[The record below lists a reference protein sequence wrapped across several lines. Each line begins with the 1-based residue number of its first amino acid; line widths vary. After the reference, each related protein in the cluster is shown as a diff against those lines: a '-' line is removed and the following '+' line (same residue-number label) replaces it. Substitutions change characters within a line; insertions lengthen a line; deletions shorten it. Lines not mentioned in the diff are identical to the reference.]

1 LRPHLRI
8 NNTMA
13 KKEATLLIP
22 DEIIMQKI
30 YYIRNQKVMLDAD
43 LAELYG
49 VETRRLKEQVKRN
62 KERFPER
69 YMFELTKEE
78 AEASRSQNATLKRG
92 ENIKYL
98 PYAFTEHGVMMLSN
112 VLKSKRAIEV
122 SMRII
127 DVFIMLRETLA
138 NHTELRLEIEQIKK
152 KLHNYGKNIELV
164 FQYLDELLEKKE
176 NPTPR
181 KQIGYKIPTK
191 KKK

>member
-1 LRPHLRI
+1 MPQNKI
-8 NNTMA
+8 STSI
-13 KKEATLLIP
+13 TIT
-22 DEIIMQKI
+22 DEVIMRKI
-30 YYIRNQKVMLDAD
+30 YYIRNQKVMLDTD

-49 VETRRLKEQVKRN
+49 TQTKVLKQAVKRN
-62 KERFPER
+62 IERFPER

-78 AEASRSQNATLKRG
+78 AEVSRAQHANLKRG

-112 VLKSKRAIEV
+112 VLKSKRAIDV
-122 SMRII
+122 SMQII
-127 DVFIMLRETLA
+127 DVFILLRETLA

-176 NPTPR
+176 NPKPR
-181 KQIGYKIPTK
+181 KQIGFIIPK

>member
-1 LRPHLRI
+1 M
-8 NNTMA
+8 T
-13 KKEATLLIP
+13 KEKLVISIP
-22 DEIIMQKI
+22 DEVITSKI
-30 YYIRNQKVMLDAD
+30 YLIRGNKVMLDAD

-69 YMFELTKEE
+69 YMFELTMEE

-92 ENIKYL
+92 QNIKYL

-112 VLKSKRAIEV
+112 VLKSRRAIEV

-138 NHTELRLEIEQIKK
+138 NHSELRLEIEQIKK
-152 KLHNYGKNIELV
+152 KLHNYGQNIELV

-176 NPTPR
+176 KPR
-181 KQIGYKIPTK
+181 KQIGYKIEK
-191 KKK
+191 KK

>member
-1 LRPHLRI
+1 
-8 NNTMA
+8 
-13 KKEATLLIP
+13 
-22 DEIIMQKI
+22 MQKI

>member
-1 LRPHLRI
+1 
-8 NNTMA
+8 MA

>member
-1 LRPHLRI
+1 
-8 NNTMA
+8 MA
-13 KKEATLLIP
+13 SKETSVIV
-22 DEIIMQKI
+22 EENIVSKI
-30 YYIRNQKVMLDAD
+30 YFIRKHKVMLDAD

-69 YMFELTKEE
+69 YMFELTREE

>member
-1 LRPHLRI
+1 
-8 NNTMA
+8 
-13 KKEATLLIP
+13 
-22 DEIIMQKI
+22 
-30 YYIRNQKVMLDAD
+30 
-43 LAELYG
+43 
-49 VETRRLKEQVKRN
+49 
-62 KERFPER
+62 
-69 YMFELTKEE
+69 
-78 AEASRSQNATLKRG
+78 
-92 ENIKYL
+92 
-98 PYAFTEHGVMMLSN
+98 
-112 VLKSKRAIEV
+112 
-122 SMRII
+122 MRII

>member
-1 LRPHLRI
+1 
-8 NNTMA
+8 MA
-13 KKEATLLIP
+13 TTTAVAIP

-30 YYIRNQKVMLDAD
+30 YYIRNQKVMLDGD

-49 VETRRLKEQVKRN
+49 TETKVLKQAVKRN
-62 KERFPER
+62 IERFPER

-78 AEASRSQNATLKRG
+78 YAVIKAEKEILKHG
-92 ENIKYL
+92 EHSKYL

-112 VLKSKRAIEV
+112 VLKSKRAIAV

-127 DVFIMLRETLA
+127 DVFILLRETLA
-138 NHTELRLEIEQIKK
+138 SHTELRLEIELIKK

-176 NPTPR
+176 NPKPL
-181 KQIGYKIPTK
+181 KQIGYKLPK
-191 KKK
+191 KK

>member
-1 LRPHLRI
+1 M
-8 NNTMA
+8 T
-13 KKEATLLIP
+13 KKDTSFVVP

-30 YYIRNQKVMLDAD
+30 YFIRNQKVMLDSD

-69 YMFELTKEE
+69 YMFELTQKE

-92 ENIKYL
+92 ENLKYL

-127 DVFIMLRETLA
+127 DVFIMLRETLS

-176 NPTPR
+176 NPKPR
-181 KQIGYKIPTK
+181 KEIGYKIQK
-191 KKK
+191 KK